1 MSRGR
6 RDLSFLAL
14 FFVDA
19 EIEGEELA
27 AELLMSSALPNDKQ
41 GVCACEAVQQGSS
54 EMRCNVG
61 KSPSSGTEDP
71 EDSTFTSGAGVNML
85 KNNLR
90 GDDSDKIRLLELLE
104 EVDCCCFI
112 RIKK

>member
-41 GVCACEAVQQGSS
+41 
-54 EMRCNVG
+54 
-61 KSPSSGTEDP
+61 GTEDP